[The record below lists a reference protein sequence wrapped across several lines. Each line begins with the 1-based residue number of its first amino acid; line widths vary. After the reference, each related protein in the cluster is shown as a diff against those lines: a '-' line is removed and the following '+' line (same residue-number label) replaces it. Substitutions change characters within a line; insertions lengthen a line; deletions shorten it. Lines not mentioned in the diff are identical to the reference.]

1 MITLELIRVE
11 RASNW
16 KWNIMERRQAAVCGG
31 ESEDGKENGNR
42 ERKYRTRIHGGVY
55 SGNAQAECIGRIH
68 TGKIHS

>member
-31 ESEDGKENGNR
+31 ESEDGKENGNT
-42 ERKYRTRIHGGVY
+42 ERKYRTGIQNENTWWGI
-55 SGNAQAECIGRIH
+55 QWEC
-68 TGKIHS
+68 TG